1 MFSCCCQSIWLLAIK
16 LNGLITHTYF
26 VQVKICS
33 ICVPSCI
40 HFYIIYHFLLWV
52 ECDGKSLHSHQLAFF
67 TRSVCFFFFC
77 LFIDLHVFKIAEYVW
92 FFDIF
97 VMYLSSQ
104 KMHYTWCHYW
114 SFIYV
119 RLKWKMHIYRK
130 WNVIAKRNSTTMP

>member
-1 MFSCCCQSIWLLAIK
+1 MLLPIHLAVSNQIEWFNNSHLFCTSKNMFDMRSQLHTLLYHLSFFIM
-16 LNGLITHTYF
+16 GWMRR
-26 VQVKICS
+26 KILTFAS
-33 ICVPSCI
+33 TRI
-40 HFYIIYHFLLWV
+40 FY
-52 ECDGKSLHSHQLAFF
+52 AF
-67 TRSVCFFFFC
+67 RLFFFFC